1 MLSELILL
9 SSPAIL
15 FCSSTRSLSI
25 DKSTVGCLVFDLL
38 TGGLP
43 GKEGPPLGILV
54 FYPVYD
60 SLCLISFRSFLK
72 FELRLLLDVEDDVD
86 LNSA

>member
-15 FCSSTRSLSI
+15 FWSSTRSLSI
-25 DKSTVGCLVFDLL
+25 DKSTVGCLVLDLL

-43 GKEGPPLGILV
+43 GKEGPWPGILV
-54 FYPVYD
+54 FRPV
-60 SLCLISFRSFLK
+60 
-72 FELRLLLDVEDDVD
+72 
-86 LNSA
+86 